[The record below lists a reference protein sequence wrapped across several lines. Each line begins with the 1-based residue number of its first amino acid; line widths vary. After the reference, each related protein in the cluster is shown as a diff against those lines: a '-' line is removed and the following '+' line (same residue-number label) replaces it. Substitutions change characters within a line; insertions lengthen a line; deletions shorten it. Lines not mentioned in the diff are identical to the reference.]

1 MAAGFARIAV
11 VGTGLIGGS
20 FALAVRSLAVR
31 SSPIP
36 ALGVGA
42 RAASTTFPDAKIVGW
57 DRPEVLERALASG
70 IVNEVHTGLAQA
82 VAGADL
88 IYVALPVGATIERL
102 PEIARHASPEALVTD
117 ASSTKRAV
125 CAAAAKCF
133 TGGARFLGG
142 HPMAENEVSG
152 LDAADGALFRGAS
165 YALVGNDAQSDGAEA
180 DARVA
185 HFLEILA
192 GIGARPT
199 WMDAATHDRAVAVV
213 SHLPQLVAV
222 ALAGVMRS
230 ETNDGGLPLTLAG
243 RGLRD
248 ALRLAGSP
256 YAVWRDIV
264 FTNTDNLDAALA
276 RMGQTIEHLRVNL
289 RQRELADEFAAAN
302 EVYRILRDLQ

>member
-1 MAAGFARIAV
+1 MAG
-11 VGTGLIGGS
+11 
-20 FALAVRSLAVR
+20 
-31 SSPIP
+31 
-36 ALGVGA
+36 
-42 RAASTTFPDAKIVGW
+42 
-57 DRPEVLERALASG
+57 
-70 IVNEVHTGLAQA
+70 
-82 VAGADL
+82 
-88 IYVALPVGATIERL
+88 
-102 PEIARHASPEALVTD
+102 
-117 ASSTKRAV
+117 
-125 CAAAAKCF
+125 
-133 TGGARFLGG
+133 
-142 HPMAENEVSG
+142 NEVSG

-230 ETNDGGLPLTLAG
+230 ETNDDGLPLTLAG